1 MDIAIS
7 ISEWI
12 INLFKAY
19 GVAGL
24 VFAIFFVTLGV
35 QRVDP
40 AAHGWAIGFRILI
53 IPGVM
58 AFWPLFAT
66 RLLRGKTHPT
76 EQTAH
81 RLAAKQRVVA
91 GG

>member
-1 MDIAIS
+1 MDVAIS
-7 ISEWI
+7 IAEWI
-12 INLFKAY
+12 INLLKAY
-19 GVAGL
+19 GIAGL
-24 VFAIFFVTLGV
+24 VFAIPFVLLGV

-40 AAHGWAIGFRILI
+40 AARGWAVGFRILI
-53 IPGVM
+53 IPGVV
-58 AFWPLFAT
+58 AFWPLFAI

-81 RLAAKQRVVA
+81 RLAAKQ